1 MHGVWLTHLSEPI
14 FVGAARRATPEH
26 AEPLSADLAA
36 WRMDAWFARPW
47 DGAAAT
53 ILVALHDLAAGS
65 VMVPR
70 DADGWRDLRDAV
82 RLAFTEGR
90 LVAYRVRPRLA
101 GAAASLPAPA
111 PAAGAARDERDTHW
125 IEIVAVDDA
134 DRPLPH
140 LRYHLKLPD
149 GSIAEGRLD
158 REGRAHVKS
167 IPGGACALSF
177 PDLHGPDWALA
188 GGR

>member
-14 FVGAARRATPEH
+14 FVVAARRATPEH
-26 AEPLSADLAA
+26 AEPLPADVAA
-36 WRMDAWFARPW
+36 WRVETWFARPW
-47 DGAAAT
+47 NSTEAT
-53 ILVALHDLAAGS
+53 ILVALHDLAARR
-65 VMVPR
+65 VTVPR
-70 DADGWRDLRDAV
+70 DPDGWRDLRNAV
-82 RLAFTEGR
+82 RLAFSEGR
-90 LVAYRVRPRLA
+90 LIAYRLRPRLA
-101 GAAASLPAPA
+101 AVTPPPAPA
-111 PAAGAARDERDTHW
+111 PAPKARDERDTHW

-134 DRPLPH
+134 DRPMPH

-188 GGR
+188 GAKG